1 MHAKQEQN
9 YNFKLYF
16 SIGIVFSLCLPV
28 VTSSN
33 GDNVLR
39 GVVCIDMTL
48 EEITDEFES
57 LQRSDHSYIFII
69 NTEGRTFLHPMLP
82 IPRGDIY
89 AETVLFEVDIQYLE
103 PQAVAAGIIASMER

>member
-1 MHAKQEQN
+1 M
-9 YNFKLYF
+9 
-16 SIGIVFSLCLPV
+16 
-28 VTSSN
+28 TSSN
-33 GDNVLR
+33 GENILR
-39 GVVCIDMTL
+39 GVVAIDMTL